1 MLIGLPGLFV
11 LASSPV
17 RAGSVPVVYLNL
29 KMKTPRTVKSADMRP
44 LALRCEYLP
53 NPLGIETLHP
63 RLYWTLDSKRRGE
76 MQSAYQ
82 ILVASS
88 PEALKADRG
97 DLWDSGKV
105 ASEQSTHIVYEG
117 QPLRSGERAWWKVR
131 VWDRDGRVSGYAA
144 PVFWEMGLLAAQDW
158 RAHWIGMPDAP
169 SEKTADIW
177 KDAQWVWYPEGDP
190 LQSAPAADRYF
201 WRSIQL
207 PQKPVRK
214 AELVGIADNS
224 FAVSINGKEVGGG
237 SDWHRPTTLD
247 LTSRL
252 SPGANLLTIKAN
264 NTDGPA
270 GLACVV
276 RIIFA
281 DGTEQRVVTD
291 GQWHAQTPEERS
303 ASPAGS
309 ARTDT
314 APSGGTMARSLGLIG
329 IAPWGRPGAQAPARP
344 APYLRKAFALNKPV
358 KSARVYATAQGLY
371 RLYVNGTPVSKDVFR
386 PGWTDYN
393 KRMQYQTYDVTRLM
407 QNGPN
412 ALGVVLGD
420 GWFCGHVGLT
430 GGNNYGTKPRALVQ
444 MQVTYEDGT
453 NETIVSDDSWKAASG
468 PVLSDDLLD
477 GETYD
482 ARKELTGWNTAGF
495 NAGAWSAVEEKL
507 ASSAAAPSPQ
517 SPQSFQ
523 SPQSSSP
530 LLVSQP
536 DQSVQV
542 VEELKPHT
550 ITEKPNGAY
559 VFDLGQNM
567 VGWARLKVR
576 AEAGTTVRLRFAEM
590 LNPDG
595 TIYTTNLRGAK
606 CTDYYTCR
614 GGGTETWEPAFT
626 FHGFRYV
633 ELTGLKSR
641 PGMDAVTGVVIT
653 SAAPT
658 TGTFACSSP
667 LVNQLQHNI
676 LWGQHGN
683 YLEVPTDCPQRDE
696 RLGWMGD
703 AQIFVRTACF
713 NNDIAAF
720 MTKWTQ
726 DVVDAQSP
734 EGGFSDVTP
743 RMGDKADGAPAWG
756 DAGVIVPWTIYQCYG
771 DTRLIAE
778 RYPAMQKW
786 IEYIHSVNPDLI
798 WRKRANN
805 NFGDWLNTG
814 SDTPREV
821 LSTAYFAYSTR
832 LLGKMALA
840 IGKEDEARQYEDLFQ
855 QIKGAFNQEF
865 VAADGRIKG
874 DTQTA
879 YVLAL
884 RFDLLPQEKRESA
897 AKYLVDDIQNKRNG
911 HLSTGF
917 LGVGYLTPTLTQ
929 AGYLD
934 VAYRLLNNDTY
945 PSWGYSIR
953 HGATTIWERWDGWT
967 EEKGFQDPGMNSF
980 NHYSLGSVG
989 EWMYAS
995 VAGIDLDPAQPGYK
1009 HILLHPHPGGGLTYA
1024 RAAYDSIHGHIVS
1037 DWKIENGRLAYHVEV
1052 PANTTATVW
1061 VPATGETQVME
1072 GGKSAAKA
1080 EGIKFL
1086 RMEAGCAVYEIGSG
1100 TYAFTAPVS

>member
-1 MLIGLPGLFV
+1 MLIGLLGLF
-11 LASSPV
+11 APV
-17 RAGSVPVVYLNL
+17 SLPIRSASVPVAPFHFKTK
-29 KMKTPRTVKSADMRP
+29 KMKTPRVGKSADMRP

-53 NPLGIETLHP
+53 DPLGVETLQP

-76 MQSAYQ
+76 MQTAYR
-82 ILVASS
+82 ILAASS
-88 PEALKADRG
+88 PDALKADQG

-105 ASEQSTHIVYEG
+105 ASDASTHIEYAG
-117 QPLRSGERAWWKVR
+117 KPLHSGERVWWKVK
-131 VWDRDGRVSGYAA
+131 VWDVEGRESAYTA
-144 PVFWEMGLLAAQDW
+144 PAFWEMGLLAPEDWKAQ
-158 RAHWIGMPDAP
+158 WIGLPDTPA
-169 SEKTADIW
+169 EKAADIW
-177 KDAQWVWYPEGDP
+177 KDAQWIWYPEGDP
-190 LQSAPAADRYF
+190 IQSAPAGDRYF
-201 WRSIQL
+201 WHNLQL

-214 AELVGIADNS
+214 AELIGIADNS
-224 FAVSINGKEVGGG
+224 FTVTVNGKDLGGG
-237 SDWHRPTTLD
+237 SGWQRLTTLD
-247 LTSRL
+247 IASIL
-252 SPGANLLTIKAN
+252 SSGANLLVIKAN

-270 GLACVV
+270 GFACVV
-276 RIIFA
+276 RITFV
-281 DGTEQRVVTD
+281 DGTEQRLVTN
-291 GQWHAQTPEERS
+291 GEWYAQTPDENT
-303 ASPAGS
+303 AFVTAA
-309 ARTDT
+309 ARAKTV
-314 APSGGTMARSLGLIG
+314 PPGGTMARSLGPIG

-344 APYLRKAFALNKPV
+344 APYLRKTFAVSKAV

-371 RLYVNGTPVSKDVFR
+371 TLTLNGKPVSHDVFR

-393 KRMQYQTYDVTRLM
+393 KRIQYQTYDVTRLV
-407 QNGPN
+407 QNGSN

-444 MQVTYEDGT
+444 MQIAYTDGT
-453 NETIVSDDSWKAASG
+453 SQNIVSDGSWAATTG

-482 ARKELTGWNTAGF
+482 ARKELTGWNTPDYNDSDWQKA
-495 NAGAWSAVEEKL
+495 AVLGQEK
-507 ASSAAAPSPQ
+507 PKPT
-517 SPQSFQ
+517 
-523 SPQSSSP
+523 SP
-530 LLVSQP
+530 LLPVPPAPQLVSQF

-542 VEELKPHT
+542 VEELKPRT
-550 ITEKPNGAY
+550 VTEKPNGAY

-567 VGWARLKVR
+567 VGWARLKAR
-576 AEAGTTVRLRFAEM
+576 AEAGTTIRMRFAEM

-606 CTDYYTCR
+606 CTDYYTCK
-614 GGGTETWEPAFT
+614 GNGVETWEPSFT

-633 ELTGLKSR
+633 ELTGLKSK
-641 PGMDAVTGVVIT
+641 PSLDAVTGVVIT
-653 SAAPT
+653 SAAPQ
-658 TGTFACSSP
+658 TGTFTCSSP

-676 LWGQHGN
+676 VWGQHGN

-734 EGGFSDVTP
+734 AGGFSDVTP
-743 RMGDKADGAPAWG
+743 RVGDPADGAPAWG

-786 IEYIHSVNPDLI
+786 IEYVRSVNPDLV

-821 LSTAYFAYSTR
+821 LSTAYFAYSAR
-832 LLGKMALA
+832 LLSKMALA
-840 IGKEDEARQYEDLFQ
+840 IGKTDEARQYEDLFQ
-855 QIKGAFNQEF
+855 QIKAAFNQEF
-865 VAADGRIKG
+865 VAPDGRIKG

-884 RFDLLPQEKRESA
+884 RFDLLPPEKRETA
-897 AKYLVDDIQNKRNG
+897 AKYLVDDILNKRGG

-929 AGYLD
+929 TGYLD

-1024 RAAYDSIHGHIVS
+1024 RAAYDSIHGRIVS
-1037 DWKIENGRLAYHVEV
+1037 DWKLENGRLAYRVEV

-1061 VPATGETQVME
+1061 VPASGETPVME
-1072 GGKSAAKA
+1072 GGKPADKA
-1080 EGIKFL
+1080 DGVKFL
-1086 RMEAGCAVYEIGSG
+1086 RREAGYAVYEIGSG
-1100 TYAFTAPVS
+1100 AYAFTAPIPR

>member
-1 MLIGLPGLFV
+1 M
-11 LASSPV
+11 
-17 RAGSVPVVYLNL
+17 
-29 KMKTPRTVKSADMRP
+29 
-44 LALRCEYLP
+44 
-53 NPLGIETLHP
+53 
-63 RLYWTLDSKRRGE
+63 
-76 MQSAYQ
+76 
-82 ILVASS
+82 
-88 PEALKADRG
+88 
-97 DLWDSGKV
+97 
-105 ASEQSTHIVYEG
+105 
-117 QPLRSGERAWWKVR
+117 
-131 VWDRDGRVSGYAA
+131 
-144 PVFWEMGLLAAQDW
+144 
-158 RAHWIGMPDAP
+158 
-169 SEKTADIW
+169 
-177 KDAQWVWYPEGDP
+177 
-190 LQSAPAADRYF
+190 
-201 WRSIQL
+201 
-207 PQKPVRK
+207 
-214 AELVGIADNS
+214 
-224 FAVSINGKEVGGG
+224 
-237 SDWHRPTTLD
+237 
-247 LTSRL
+247 
-252 SPGANLLTIKAN
+252 
-264 NTDGPA
+264 
-270 GLACVV
+270 
-276 RIIFA
+276 
-281 DGTEQRVVTD
+281 
-291 GQWHAQTPEERS
+291 
-303 ASPAGS
+303 
-309 ARTDT
+309 
-314 APSGGTMARSLGLIG
+314 
-329 IAPWGRPGAQAPARP
+329 
-344 APYLRKAFALNKPV
+344 
-358 KSARVYATAQGLY
+358 
-371 RLYVNGTPVSKDVFR
+371 FR

-393 KRMQYQTYDVTRLM
+393 KRIQYQTYDVTRLL

-420 GWFCGHVGLT
+420 GWYSGHVGLT
-430 GGNNYGTKPRALVQ
+430 GGNNYGSQPRALVQ
-444 MQVTYEDGT
+444 MQITYADGT
-453 NETIVSDDSWKAASG
+453 RETVLSDGSWKAATG
-468 PVLSDDLLD
+468 PILSDDLLM

-482 ARKELTGWNTAGF
+482 ARKELAGWNMPGY
-495 NAGAWSAVEEKL
+495 NDGAWQAAQALSMDDKALNERKQAASPSAQN
-507 ASSAAAPSPQ
+507 AAFSP
-517 SPQSFQ
+517 
-523 SPQSSSP
+523 P

-542 VEELKPHT
+542 VDELKPRSVMQ
-550 ITEKPNGAY
+550 KPDGAY

-567 VGWARLKVR
+567 VGWARLRVH
-576 AEAGTTVRLRFAEM
+576 AEAGTTIRARFAEM

-606 CTDYYTCR
+606 ATDYYTCR
-614 GGGTETWEPAFT
+614 GDKEEVWEPSFT

-633 ELTGLKSR
+633 ELTGLKSK
-641 PGMDAVTGVVIT
+641 PDLNAVTGVVIT
-653 SAAPT
+653 SAAPE
-658 TGTFACSSP
+658 TGTFTCSSP

-743 RMGDKADGAPAWG
+743 RMGDPADGAPAWG
-756 DAGVIVPWTIYQCYG
+756 DAGVIVPWTIYECYG

-786 IEYIHSVNPDLI
+786 IEYIHKANPGLI
-798 WRKRANN
+798 WRNRANN

-832 LLGKMALA
+832 LLSRMAQA
-840 IGKEDEARQYEDLFQ
+840 IGKEDDAKQYEDLFQ
-855 QIKGAFNQEF
+855 QIKAAFN
-865 VAADGRIKG
+865 AALVGPDGRIKG

-884 RFDLLPQEKRESA
+884 RFDLLPEDKRKLA
-897 AKYLVDDIQNKRNG
+897 ANYLVQDILDKRKG

-917 LGVGYLTPTLTQ
+917 LGVGYLTPTLT
-929 AGYLD
+929 ATGHLD

-995 VAGIDLDPAQPGYK
+995 VAGIDLDPAHPGYK

-1024 RAAYDSIHGHIVS
+1024 RAAYDSIHGRIVS
-1037 DWKIENGRLAYHVEV
+1037 DWKLENGAFKYRIEV

-1061 VPATGETQVME
+1061 VPAQSADGVME
-1072 GGKSAAKA
+1072 GGKPAGKSA
-1080 EGIKFL
+1080 GVTFV
-1086 RMEAGCAVYEIGSG
+1086 RMEDGCAVFEVGSG
-1100 TYAFTAPVS
+1100 AYAFTASQAHNALAQR